1 MIHEQSGTAST
12 GSFRRLDLTLGSGEV
27 ATIQIPTSITMK
39 EIRYLQDGINL
50 IKGDLFPETK
60 DDGSK

>member
-1 MIHEQSGTAST
+1 
-12 GSFRRLDLTLGSGEV
+12 L
-27 ATIQIPTSITMK
+27 QIPTSITMK

-50 IKGDLFPETK
+50 IQDLFPETK